1 MPTLREFIVAADAA
15 ASTAAASTAAA
26 VESARKAAQDAL
38 AANADAV
45 ALKAAETAEVNA
57 LAKVGGVAFD
67 APTGTQYTIVD
78 GKVVLAPA
86 VTLDVEIRADAGG
99 PVVDPAP
106 PAEESPAPSPG
117 D

>member
-1 MPTLREFIVAADAA
+1 MPTLREFIAAADAA
-15 ASTAAASTAAA
+15 AAKAAASSSAA

-38 AANADAV
+38 TSDADAV
-45 ALKAAETAEVNA
+45 ALRSAETAEVNA

-67 APTGTQYTIVD
+67 AASGTQYTIAD
-78 GKVVLAPA
+78 GKVVSAPA

-117 D
+117 E

>member
-1 MPTLREFIVAADAA
+1 MPTLREFIAAADDAA
-15 ASTAAASTAAA
+15 AKAAASTAAA

-38 AANADAV
+38 TSASDAT
-45 ALKAAETAEVNA
+45 ALKAAEAAEVNA

-67 APTGTQYTIVD
+67 PDTNTQYTIAD
-78 GKVVLAPA
+78 GKVVSAPA

-117 D
+117 E